1 MSSGTLSVGRA
12 EGDLL
17 QPIGPGKLTG
27 FASDVSG
34 LCAALPE
41 TWGEDGG
48 PFDEAASISLGPTAV
63 VGGDDE
69 FPLFV
74 GCLLGDDDD
83 VPFTGL
89 MRIFVPAPR
98 PRRAQDRMRFEEAR
112 TAVLEL

>member
-1 MSSGTLSVGRA
+1 MLSVGRA

-27 FASDVSG
+27 LASDMPG
-34 LCAALPE
+34 LCAALPA

-48 PFDEAASISLGPTAV
+48 PFDKAASISLGATAAT
-63 VGGDDE
+63 GGDDE

-83 VPFTGL
+83 VPLTGL
-89 MRIFVPAPR
+89 MRMFVPAPR
-98 PRRAQDRMRFEEAR
+98 PRRAQDRMRYEEAR
-112 TAVLEL
+112 TPVVEL